1 MSGRDTLQ
9 PRALARI
16 RDLRL
21 LARLVVEGSLHG
33 LHRSR
38 QLGAGMEFNQYR
50 QYEPGDDPRQIDW
63 RLYARSDKVFVR
75 QSERESHVAVWLVVD
90 TSASMQQ
97 PSSDIESW
105 TRLDYARAVAAS
117 LAWLSRQ
124 QGDGFGLI
132 GLSDHGPD
140 FLPLGADEQHLDRM
154 LLALQRLQAQG
165 QWPGADQL
173 DTVWQQMASPGLV
186 VLISDFFQREGEI
199 ETLIAKL
206 QAGGK
211 EVLTLQLLTQDEQ
224 DFSYRGNVEF
234 VDRETGKI
242 VQADAQAIRDDYLT
256 SFGQA
261 KSALARRL
269 AGMGVEHFCATIEQP
284 VDDVLWR
291 FLQARARVAP
301 LTRQQ
306 AG

>member
-1 MSGRDTLQ
+1 MSKRDALQ

-97 PSSDIESW
+97 SSADIDDW

-117 LAWLSRQ
+117 LAWLAQQ

-132 GLSDHGPD
+132 GLNDQGPQ
-140 FLPLGADEQHLDRM
+140 FLPLGTDDQHLDR
-154 LLALQRLQAQG
+154 LLLSLQRLDALG
-165 QWPGADQL
+165 EWPGAGQL
-173 DTVWQQMASPGLV
+173 DTVWQQMQSPGLV
-186 VLISDFFQREGEI
+186 VLISDFFQKDREI
-199 ETLIAKL
+199 EALIAKL

-211 EVLTLQLLTQDEQ
+211 EVLTLQLLTRDERE
-224 DFSYRGNVEF
+224 FPHSGNIEF
-234 VDRETGKI
+234 IDRETGQV
-242 VQADAQAIRDDYLT
+242 VQAQAQAVRDDYLAA
-256 SFGQA
+256 FEQA
-261 KSALARRL
+261 QTTLERRL
-269 AGMGVEHFCATIEQP
+269 AGMGVDHVNASIEQP
-284 VDDVLWR
+284 LDHVLWE

-301 LTRQQ
+301 MTRRQV
-306 AG
+306 G